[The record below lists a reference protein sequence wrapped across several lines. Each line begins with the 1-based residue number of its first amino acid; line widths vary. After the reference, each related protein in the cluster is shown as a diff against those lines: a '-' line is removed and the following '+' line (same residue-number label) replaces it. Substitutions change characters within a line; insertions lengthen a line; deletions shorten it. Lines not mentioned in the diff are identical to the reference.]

1 MATRNQTALFR
12 KYREALRS
20 VRPYAATSSG
30 AHGGAIELVE
40 APLLK
45 RGGPRGYNAIGGED
59 LDAGQS
65 SVGSST
71 MNLPPGWVDISD
83 QVSADMQQ
91 ARAKMAELAK
101 AHGRALMPS
110 FDETSKEERTIELL
124 SQQITKLL
132 KKCEQRLQQLSRPT
146 GPSEQDANIRK
157 NVQRSLATDLQT
169 LSMDFRKQQKGY
181 LNRLQRQQEG
191 QAVDDGIGLRKQPRA
206 SEDDDFSQSFTTQH
220 LAQLRQNEALSVE
233 REKEIDQIVQSV
245 NDLAQIMKDLSV
257 LVIDQGTI
265 VDRIDYNITNVA
277 ASVEQGVKE
286 LVKAEETQRRGGM
299 VTCILVLIVLCAAML
314 IIFVLKK
321 IIGL

>member
-1 MATRNQTALFR
+1 
-12 KYREALRS
+12 
-20 VRPYAATSSG
+20 
-30 AHGGAIELVE
+30 
-40 APLLK
+40 
-45 RGGPRGYNAIGGED
+45 
-59 LDAGQS
+59 
-65 SVGSST
+65 

-91 ARAKMAELAK
+91 ARSKMAELAK
-101 AHGRALMPS
+101 AHSRALMPS
-110 FDETSKEERTIELL
+110 FDDTSKEERTIELL
-124 SQQITKLL
+124 SQQVTKLL
-132 KKCEQRLQQLSRPT
+132 KKCEQKLQQLSRPT

-191 QAVDDGIGLRKQPRA
+191 QAVDDGIGLKKQSRT
-206 SEDDDFSQSFTTQH
+206 SEDDDFSQSFSNQH

-233 REKEIDQIVQSV
+233 REKEINQIVESV

-277 ASVEQGVKE
+277 TSVEQGVKE
-286 LVKAEETQRRGGM
+286 LVKAEETQKRGGM

-314 IIFVLKK
+314 IIYVLKK